1 MVLATRGTDQWKRTE
16 SPVTDTHIY
25 SSLIA
30 FYCNA
35 IKDGLSVSCTG
46 QLAIH
51 PPKYAAWPLLHSILI
66 TFRSKCQ
73 R

>member
-51 PPKYAAWPLLHSILI
+51 PPKYAA
-66 TFRSKCQ
+66 
-73 R
+73 